1 MNYFE
6 ASYYACQSA
15 VLAIVWTVRFP
26 CEAGWLPSSFR
37 KANSKA
43 TTQRTQANAGQ
54 AHFFVMGGDS
64 PMAKGK
70 AGTQKKAGFRIL
82 HQILLAMLLIATIP
96 LGGLYY
102 ISIYKS
108 GQQWSG
114 YIEDKLTSLTDT
126 LVRSVDDWTA
136 FNLSVLEQNAMTPAI
151 LSMDAEQQNPALKS
165 IQDTYRYT
173 YLAFTIQPNGQNI
186 GRSDGK
192 PTVYYGDRDYFRQV
206 QIGMPVGMQV
216 LLGKT
221 SKKPA
226 LILAKPIKEKGKKIR
241 GVIAIAMTL
250 EDLSEVITD
259 TRIGETGFAILLDRQ
274 NRLIAHSKGEVAS
287 RLQDFS
293 AHPILTSNTL
303 SDKKSFV
310 FDDGPKKIVAF
321 SKKTQE
327 GWTLIVQQDYEEAFA
342 ASRLAIRNAVYLLIT
357 TIVMILFIA
366 FLLANR
372 LSKPIQ
378 NLTRITVEI
387 SLGKLGEKIHET
399 RRSEEIGALARAIK
413 RMGVSLQMAIDR
425 LQKR

>member
-1 MNYFE
+1 
-6 ASYYACQSA
+6 
-15 VLAIVWTVRFP
+15 
-26 CEAGWLPSSFR
+26 
-37 KANSKA
+37 
-43 TTQRTQANAGQ
+43 
-54 AHFFVMGGDS
+54 
-64 PMAKGK
+64 MAKSKTGAQEK
-70 AGTQKKAGFRIL
+70 EGFRIL

-114 YIEDKLTSLTDT
+114 YIEDKMTSLTDT

-136 FNLSVLEQNAMTPAI
+136 FNLRVLEQNAMTPAI

-165 IQDTYRYT
+165 IEDTYRYI
-173 YLAFTIQPNGQNI
+173 YLAFTIQPDGQNL

-206 QIGMPVGMQV
+206 QMGMPVGMQV

-226 LILAKPIKEKGKKIR
+226 LTLAKPIKEKGKQSR

-250 EDLSEVITD
+250 EDLSEAITD
-259 TRIGETGFAILLDRQ
+259 TRIGETGSAILLDQQ
-274 NRLIAHSKGEVAS
+274 NRLIAHSRGEVAS

-293 AHPILTSNTL
+293 AHPILASDASSNE
-303 SDKKSFV
+303 KSFV

-342 ASRLAIRNAVYLLIT
+342 ASRLAQKNAVYLLII
-357 TIVMILFIA
+357 TIVMILIIA
-366 FLLANR
+366 ILLANR
-372 LSKPIQ
+372 LSKPIR

-387 SLGKLGEKIHET
+387 SLGKLGGKIHET
-399 RRSEEIGALARAIK
+399 ERSDEIGALARAIK
-413 RMGVSLQMAIDR
+413 RMGVSLQMAFDR
-425 LQKR
+425 LQKK